1 MQDFFEEN
9 GTLPDVQDEYKRV
22 EVNLLVNFWK
32 ELRAEMD
39 SHQWSEEQ
47 GLCNIL
53 AVGLAA
59 LRNQRQSESAT
70 QDHSILSSVIEILRK
85 DEALSYERY
94 TEMKQYADELKV
106 TSTNLEVQLMACKT
120 QLEILR
126 KANADLLAGLMG
138 KW

>member
-9 GTLPDVQDEYKRV
+9 GSLSDVQDEFKRV

-47 GLCNIL
+47 GLRYLL
-53 AVGLAA
+53 AAGLAA
-59 LRNQRQSESAT
+59 LRNQGQVESLPQDENVLRAVIQRMQNEQSY
-70 QDHSILSSVIEILRK
+70 L
-85 DEALSYERY
+85 YGRY
-94 TEMKQYADELKV
+94 AEMRHYAGELKV
-106 TSTNLEVQLMACKT
+106 TATNLDVQLKACRT

-138 KW
+138 KR